1 MGKIIDVPGHGQVDF
16 PDSMN
21 DDDIVAAIRKLPGVT
36 PPAAPAEQS
45 LPSRVMEGIN
55 TGVNWLGTG
64 ATNAA
69 AGLLGMPRA
78 VADMGSYAGDLV
90 GLNKQV
96 ISAALNSNPVT
107 AIGRMLPSGEDF
119 KNLVYKDFGVPEVN
133 TPKSLGGS
141 YVDAARDA
149 LMSLPMGPGNM
160 ARNALPTFMGAEAS
174 HLIAD
179 KMPED
184 SKWTPLLSMGVGA
197 LTGVGTG
204 VAQNVAGN
212 VGGAIRNMVPN
223 VERAKM
229 NAIATA
235 LERDLTTG
243 PAFQQKHADLGEGA
257 LAVEAGGPN
266 MRGMVRGAVA
276 APGEARSLAENAF
289 KARIN
294 QANAATRQAIDD
306 HISNLPPMS
315 TRVATL
321 GTERAAASRP
331 AYAASG
337 VPHRPE
343 MTETMVPGKPVTK
356 KVPVQSGED
365 DLPLALRTKVSVLEP
380 GEPVLQRSFNA
391 PQFTSPALEREL
403 AGGHVK
409 SAIAAARLLP
419 DYKYVPANSMIM
431 IDKAVKNLNGM
442 EREAIR
448 AGNGT
453 RAHDLKGAR
462 QDLEAAI
469 SAVNPKYKEA
479 LAAFSDPSNL
489 IDAAELPPK
498 LFKGN
503 VHPEEISRQF
513 NPLPADQ
520 RVEFRGGLAD
530 LMRTQAGS
538 KDPSTAA
545 ERVWSRGDNAREKIA
560 AVLGADYGH
569 AAEYAPF
576 ANKMD
581 KLVNAGKTARDI
593 NVGSRSI
600 PMALEAADNAAMS
613 GGAISSLLQGRPG
626 VAATQMTG
634 KFLEGITGRRTEA
647 TNKAIAEALLSK
659 DPSTI
664 PGIMAM
670 ADKQR
675 LSDAVT
681 KLNRR
686 ITVGAGAMSPMV
698 GMADTLRQYNEKRAG
713 GR

>member
-21 DDDIVAAIRKLPGVT
+21 DDDIVAAIRKLPGVSA
-36 PPAAPAEQS
+36 PAAPAEQS

-69 AGLLGMPRA
+69 AGLLGGPRA
-78 VADMGSYAGDLV
+78 VADMGRYAGNLL
-90 GLNKQV
+90 GLNKEAV
-96 ISAALNSNPVT
+96 SAALNSNPVT
-107 AIGRMLPSGEDF
+107 AMGRMLPSGEDI
-119 KNLVYKDFGVPEVN
+119 KHVIYKGAGVPEVN
-133 TPKSLGGS
+133 TPKAWGGG

-160 ARNALPTFMGAEAS
+160 ARNAIPTFMSAEAS
-174 HLIAD
+174 HLVAD
-179 KMPED
+179 QMPKD

-197 LTGVGTG
+197 LTGAGTG
-204 VAQNVAGN
+204 VAQNVTGN

-235 LERDLTTG
+235 LERDQMTG
-243 PAFQQKHADLGEGA
+243 PGFQKAHEALGPGA

-266 MRGMVRGAVA
+266 TRGVVRGAVA
-276 APGEARSLAENAF
+276 PPGVTRSLAENAF
-289 KARIN
+289 EERIN

-306 HISNLPPMS
+306 HVSNLPPMS

-321 GTERAAASRP
+321 DAERAAASRP
-331 AYAASG
+331 AYEASG

-343 MTETMVPGKPVTK
+343 MTEWTVPGDPVKKMVPI
-356 KVPVQSGED
+356 
-365 DLPLALRTKVSVLEP
+365 LPGARAQTEITVP
-380 GEPVLQRSFNA
+380 GEPVVKRSFNA
-391 PQFTSPALEREL
+391 PEFTSPALEREL

-409 SAIAAARLLP
+409 AAIAAARLLP

-431 IDKAVKNLNGM
+431 IDKAVKQLNGM
-442 EREAIR
+442 EREANL
-448 AGNGT
+448 ANNGT
-453 RAHDLKGAR
+453 RAKDLKGAR

-479 LAAFSDPSNL
+479 LDAFSAPSQL
-489 IDAAELPPK
+489 IDAAELPGK

-530 LMRTQAGS
+530 LMRTQAGA

-545 ERVWSRGDNAREKIA
+545 ERVWSRGDNARERIA

-569 AAEYAPF
+569 AAEYAPL
-576 ANKMD
+576 ANKMEN
-581 KLVNAGKTARDI
+581 LVNAGKTARDI
-593 NVGSRSI
+593 NVGSRRI

-613 GGAISSLLQGRPG
+613 GSAISSLLRGHPTI
-626 VAATQMTG
+626 AATQMTG

-664 PGIMAM
+664 PSIMAM

-675 LSDAVT
+675 LSDAAT
-681 KLNRR
+681 KTNRR
-686 ITVGAGAMSPMV
+686 IAVGAGAVSPMV
-698 GMADTLRQYNEKRAG
+698 GMAETLRQYNEKRAG
-713 GR
+713 VR